1 VQCVAGA
8 LLVSR
13 RTVTICIR
21 DGQLTAEYGDWEV
34 EQQGCCDC
42 NGSDSDSSGS
52 TSCDGDFDLRSIPSD
67 GHELEREY
75 AIIHKSGR
83 DWNCVYLRWG
93 YYQTEDRARTALET
107 MKSLF
112 PPSWWVES
120 ALVEFATER
129 GYVAS
134 LLICN
139 CRPN

>member
-1 VQCVAGA
+1 
-8 LLVSR
+8 
-13 RTVTICIR
+13 
-21 DGQLTAEYGDWEV
+21 V

-42 NGSDSDSSGS
+42 NGSDSHSSSS
-52 TSCDGDFDLRSIPSD
+52 TSCDGDFDLRSIPPD
-67 GHELEREY
+67 QHELEREY

-93 YYQTEDRARTALET
+93 YYQTENEARTALET
-107 MKSLF
+107 MQSLF

-120 ALVEFATER
+120 ALVEFDTER